1 MLDILRG
8 QRGIAN
14 YEHVLDVLVL
24 RRPGVVVAARDD
36 DLAVDGHHLVVHQP
50 GRAVDQYR
58 DAGGAE
64 PSHGECIVRIIH
76 ELFAVDDEAD
86 VHTAAMRM
94 QQGGCDRLR
103 RHCIGLHQDRPARRC
118 DRAYHRRVGIA
129 SARQRRR
136 EADRLRSAPRTQDA
150 CAHRRKE
157 PVQPQK
163 SRASAIR
170 SGSSC
175 SVCGRRKID
184 HARAPSSSAGCRS
197 FPEIVDGGRSSPTA
211 PLAHTAFAMLDPSH
225 SRSLDPIPFAETSPS
240 G

>member
-58 DAGGAE
+58 NAGGAE

-136 EADRLRSAPRTQDA
+136 EADFDLRRERRTHAHIGAKSQCSRKNRERQQSAPDRLAPSVAGERSITPA
-150 CAHRRKE
+150 RR
-157 PVQPQK
+157 
-163 SRASAIR
+163 
-170 SGSSC
+170 
-175 SVCGRRKID
+175 
-184 HARAPSSSAGCRS
+184 HRAP
-197 FPEIVDGGRSSPTA
+197 P
-211 PLAHTAFAMLDPSH
+211 PL
-225 SRSLDPIPFAETSPS
+225 R
-240 G
+240 